1 LKSLLTPIN
10 GLEYTTSFVN
20 GGLKLSIPAVTFS
33 QPTYKVVL
41 KKNITTTTATTTT
54 TTTTT
59 LVPVAAPTKPTGVI
73 WKVASRKL
81 TVTAKWSSGLKY
93 KVSAILQSVKKTQKP
108 GICKIGKTVVT
119 CTIVL
124 TKGSWRASLTPIRG
138 TTAGVTAAKTFLVR

>member
-1 LKSLLTPIN
+1 LTPIN

-20 GGLKLSIPAVTFS
+20 GGLKLSIPAVSFS

-54 TTTTT
+54 TT
-59 LVPVAAPTKPTGVI
+59 LAPVVAPAKPTGII

-81 TVTAKWSSGLKY
+81 TVTAKLGSGLKY
-93 KVSAILQSVKKTQKP
+93 KVSAVLQSVKKTQKS
-108 GICKIGKTVVT
+108 GTCKIGKTVVT
-119 CTIVL
+119 CIIVL